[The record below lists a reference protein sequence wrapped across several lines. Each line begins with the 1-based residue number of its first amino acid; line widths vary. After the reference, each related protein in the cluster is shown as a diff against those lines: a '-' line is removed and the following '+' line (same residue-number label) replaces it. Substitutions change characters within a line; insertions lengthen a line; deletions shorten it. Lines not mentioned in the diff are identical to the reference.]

1 MTTDTPTT
9 DTSLLAED
17 LAVFA
22 DLGTEPPR
30 LAVSGDR
37 LTVRLFREGEQLE
50 LLFHDN
56 GSGKIVERAVD
67 SGEMTTHASYRALLA
82 SRRFGDLRRW
92 ADHQKRS
99 MQEYLRDFIDPIPV
113 KGQLFSSDI
122 SMDLSDFDDFL
133 MAPHPRDQ
141 RSVRIILVDGPAGI
155 GKTKF
160 IELLASSRASRFTTT
175 QCPLVLHV
183 QSRGRVLTF
192 LQDLIAFS
200 LQRLRVNVTFDQLPV
215 LVRHGLVTLAIDGF
229 DELGDPNGY
238 ELAWAQ
244 VNEMVDQVRGRGTLI
259 LAGRETFLGPD
270 RIESSIKSLTE
281 HDVIDAL
288 SLRPPTSET
297 ARQWL
302 MKRNWSAEDLRSA
315 EALLEDD
322 SYALRPFFLAEIANP
337 EAISTIR
344 DEAMAN
350 PLPFLA
356 ELMIER
362 EASKFGDAI
371 DRIMDW
377 TQRRDYLRRLLRE
390 IARCMADDQTEA
402 IDELMLTWLVE
413 FAAPDSADQEIL
425 ALLKNRA
432 AVMVFLEND
441 AAPRH
446 RRFTNSQV
454 SNHFLSDV
462 TIDAISRREIPKYV
476 HRNPL
481 GADFLDA
488 FSDLSLHFA
497 ASDRDRVRRFFEAAS
512 ELVRTYSWIDQGV
525 RNLGALLITMLPAM
539 EGVDNLRLRNL
550 DMDEALL
557 QGTAPS
563 AEIHKVFVN
572 QLDVRG
578 ADLQDLTFDSAAITT
593 LVVDETTRVPP
604 SLPVPSQIQCEGFR
618 GRSTAVITHPSS
630 IESWLDRH
638 GRRGPPADQGDSG
651 LVPNEL
657 RDHPLP
663 RLLGR
668 ACRSK
673 LHWIPLD
680 RKGDFPQFV
689 ADTRWRELL
698 SLLEEHGL
706 ARRERKSTS
715 GRRTDLVHVKRS
727 KAILSEDS
735 QDAQIR
741 AFYESLVKRIRAENP
756 PGA

>member
-1 MTTDTPTT
+1 MTT
-9 DTSLLAED
+9 DTSLLTDD

-30 LAVSGDR
+30 LASHGDR
-37 LTVRLFREGEQLE
+37 LTVRMFREGEQLE

-56 GSGKIVERAVD
+56 GSGKVIERVVD
-67 SGEMTTHASYRALLA
+67 SGELRTHASYRALLA
-82 SRRFGDLRRW
+82 AERFGNLRRW
-92 ADHQKRS
+92 ADHQRRS
-99 MQEYLRDFIDPIPV
+99 MQESLRDFSDPIPV
-113 KGQLFSSDI
+113 EGQLSNSGVL
-122 SMDLSDFDDFL
+122 MDVRDFDDSL
-133 MAPHPRDQ
+133 TAHCRDQ
-141 RSVRIILVDGPAGI
+141 RSVRIILIDGPAGI

-160 IELLASSRASRFTTT
+160 VELLASSRANRFTTT

-200 LQRLRVNVTFDQLPV
+200 LQRLRVNVTFDQVPV
-215 LVRHGLVTLAIDGF
+215 LVRHGLITLAIDGF

-259 LAGRETFLGPD
+259 LAGRETFLGPE
-270 RIESSIKSLTE
+270 RIKSSIKSLTE
-281 HDVIDAL
+281 HDDVDAL

-302 MKRNWSAEDLRSA
+302 MKRNWSADDLRSA

-322 SYALRPFFLAEIANP
+322 SYALRPFFLAEIANA

-344 DEAMAN
+344 EKVIAN

-371 DRIMDW
+371 NRIMDW

-390 IARCMADDQTEA
+390 LARCMADDQTEA

-413 FAAPDSADQEIL
+413 VAAPDSADPETL

-446 RRFTNSQV
+446 RRFTNSQI

-462 TIDAISRREIPKYV
+462 TIDAISRNEIPKYV
-476 HRNPL
+476 RRNLL

-488 FSDLSLHFA
+488 FSDLSMHLAGSHPE
-497 ASDRDRVRRFFEAAS
+497 RVRRFFKAAS

-539 EGVDNLRLRNL
+539 EGELDLNLKNL
-550 DMDEALL
+550 DADQALL
-557 QGTAPS
+557 RGTAPPAGIS
-563 AEIHKVFVN
+563 HVSVN
-572 QLDVRG
+572 QLDIRG
-578 ADLQDLTFDSAAITT
+578 ADLSDLTLESTSIRT
-593 LVVDETTRVPP
+593 LVVHDTTRVPP
-604 SLPVPSQIQCEGFR
+604 SFPVPVRMQFERTGTKPRAATSDRDLMEN
-618 GRSTAVITHPSS
+618 
-630 IESWLDRH
+630 WLDRH
-638 GRRGPPADQGDSG
+638 GRSEFPIDQGDTG
-651 LVPNEL
+651 LVPNEYRNHAL
-657 RDHPLP
+657 M

-673 LHWIPLD
+673 SYWIPLD
-680 RKGDFPQFV
+680 KESVFHRFV
-689 ADTRWRELL
+689 ADPRWGELL
-698 SLLEEHGL
+698 ALLENHGL
-706 ARRERKSTS
+706 ARRERKSVS
-715 GRRTDLVHVKRS
+715 GHGTELFHIKRS
-727 KAILSEDS
+727 KDILSEDP
-735 QDAQIR
+735 QDAQVRGFHDSLVEIIR
-741 AFYESLVKRIRAENP
+741 ADVPSAP
-756 PGA
+756 

>member
-1 MTTDTPTT
+1 MTT
-9 DTSLLAED
+9 DTSLLVDD

-30 LAVSGDR
+30 LAACGDR
-37 LTVRLFREGEQLE
+37 LTVRIFREGEQLE

-56 GSGKIVERAVD
+56 GSGKIVERVVD
-67 SGEMTTHASYRALLA
+67 SGEMRTHASYRALLA
-82 SRRFGDLRRW
+82 AERFGDLRRW

-99 MQEYLRDFIDPIPV
+99 MQEYLRDFSDPIPV
-113 KGQLFSSDI
+113 KGQLSDSSI
-122 SMDLSDFDDFL
+122 SMDVRDFDDFL
-133 MAPHPRDQ
+133 IAPHCRDQ
-141 RSVRIILVDGPAGI
+141 RSVRIILIDGPAGI

-160 IELLASSRASRFTTT
+160 IELLASSRANRFTKT

-238 ELAWAQ
+238 KLAWAQ
-244 VNEMVDQVRGRGTLI
+244 VNEMVDQVRGRGTII

-270 RIESSIKSLTE
+270 RIESSITSLTE
-281 HDVIDAL
+281 HDVVDAL

-302 MKRNWSAEDLRSA
+302 MKRNWSADDLRSA
-315 EALLEDD
+315 EVLLEDD

-344 DEAMAN
+344 EKVMAN

-356 ELMIER
+356 ELMVER
-362 EASKFGDAI
+362 EASKLGDAI

-377 TQRRDYLRRLLRE
+377 AQRRDYVRRLLHE

-413 FAAPDSADQEIL
+413 LAAPDSADQEIL

-432 AVMVFLEND
+432 AVMVFLRND
-441 AAPRH
+441 VAPRH

-454 SNHFLSDV
+454 GNHFLSDV
-462 TIDAISRREIPKYV
+462 TIDAISRNEIPKYIR
-476 HRNPL
+476 RNPL

-488 FSDLSLHFA
+488 FSDLSLHLA
-497 ASDRDRVRRFFEAAS
+497 ASDPERVRRFFEAAS
-512 ELVRTYSWIDQGV
+512 ELARTYSWIDQGV

-539 EGVDNLRLRNL
+539 EGDLDLSLQNL
-550 DMDEALL
+550 DVDQALL
-557 QGTAPS
+557 RGTAPPAKIS
-563 AEIHKVFVN
+563 HVSVN
-572 QLDVRG
+572 QLDIRD
-578 ADLQDLTFDSAAITT
+578 ADLSDLTFESTSVRT
-593 LVVDETTRVPP
+593 LVVHDTTRVPP
-604 SLPVPSQIQCEGFR
+604 SFPVPVRMQFEKTGTKPRAATSARDLVED
-618 GRSTAVITHPSS
+618 
-630 IESWLDRH
+630 WLDRH
-638 GRRGPPADQGDSG
+638 GRSELPIGQNDKE
-651 LVPNEL
+651 LVPNEYRNHAL
-657 RDHPLP
+657 M

-668 ACRSK
+668 ACRSRSY
-673 LHWIPLD
+673 WISVD
-680 RKGDFPQFV
+680 KESVFHRFV
-689 ADTRWRELL
+689 ADPRWGEVLA
-698 SLLEEHGL
+698 LLEDHGL

-715 GRRTDLVHVKRS
+715 GRRTDLFHIRRS
-727 KAILSEDS
+727 KDILSEDS

-741 AFYESLVKRIRAENP
+741 AFYEALVKRIRAENQ
-756 PGA
+756 PGE